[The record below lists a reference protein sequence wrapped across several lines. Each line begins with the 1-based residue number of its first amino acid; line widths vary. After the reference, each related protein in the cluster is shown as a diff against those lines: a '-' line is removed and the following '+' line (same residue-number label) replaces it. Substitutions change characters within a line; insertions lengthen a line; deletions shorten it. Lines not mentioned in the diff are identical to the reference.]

1 MLKEFKSSP
10 YLIKNDKFSTIEFR
24 IFFET
29 KYDKKYIFYLPLLR
43 QILLNTSKNYPS
55 EIEYRNAYKENM
67 IISMNMKSII
77 LNENLF
83 FQFSL
88 IVPDP
93 KKVKNYDIEKSFKFF
108 TDMIYNPNVLNEEFN
123 HKQFEREREFLK
135 NDIFNSLKNVNVRAQ
150 QSFLNVVD
158 DKGIITENI
167 YNNMN
172 LIE

>member
-1 MLKEFKSSP
+1 MNKIKELKFKSEP

-24 IFFET
+24 IFFEA

-93 KKVKNYDIEKSFKFF
+93 KKVKNYVLLISSFAFYFYGEPKYVIL
-108 TDMIYNPNVLNEEFN
+108 MALSI
-123 HKQFEREREFLK
+123 
-135 NDIFNSLKNVNVRAQ
+135 IFSYIFIN
-150 QSFLNVVD
+150 
-158 DKGIITENI
+158 
-167 YNNMN
+167 
-172 LIE
+172 